1 MIECIH
7 GLDIELCDICTPRQ
21 TPEAQDP
28 APVAT
33 RPAKAGAVRAAPTR
47 TAAPRRAPA
56 RVAGTRRAPAAD
68 ALPDI
73 ELAGL
78 RGHHWTHIDNLE
90 GILSGGRLRAGID
103 PEVDVRSADHREKI
117 AATTLPSGATVD
129 SFVPFAVSP
138 DATTWDE
145 VRRGADGERWSA
157 AAKATKPTD
166 YVILVAPVSKLGG
179 DLVVADGEATAPLT
193 RFAAGLNEGAALVRR
208 AAIVDPDL
216 LEVEILVP
224 AEVDLHAV
232 TLIGVPNDRMRDRVR
247 TLVQAAGGAAP
258 RVAIYPPWFRPSEA

>member
-28 APVAT
+28 APVTT
-33 RPAKAGAVRAAPTR
+33 RPVKAGATRTAPAR
-47 TAAPRRAPA
+47 TAAPRRTPP
-56 RVAGTRRAPAAD
+56 RVAGTKRAPAAD

-90 GILSGGRLRAGID
+90 GILSGGRLRAGIE
-103 PEVDVRSADHREKI
+103 PEIDVRSADHREKT
-117 AATTLPSGATVD
+117 AQVTVPSGASVAT
-129 SFVPFAVSP
+129 FVPFAVSP

-145 VRRGADGERWSA
+145 VRHGADGERWSA
-157 AAKATKPTD
+157 AARATKPTD
-166 YVILVAPVSKLGG
+166 YVILVAPVAKLGG
-179 DLVVADGEATAPLT
+179 DFVVTDGEATAPLT
-193 RFAAGLNEGAALVRR
+193 HFAAGLNEGASLVRR
-208 AAIVDPDL
+208 AAVTDPDL
-216 LEVEILVP
+216 LDVEILVP
-224 AEVDLHAV
+224 VEVDLHAV

-247 TLVQAAGGAAP
+247 SLVQAAGGAAP